1 MAVGHF
7 GETLGEFLLNTLAVV
22 SHCCFLWG
30 DLSSPSVVLETRTG
44 SGPETWQAIMT
55 FLFGQLPADS

>member
-7 GETLGEFLLNTLAVV
+7 GETLGELLLNILAVE
-22 SHCCFLWG
+22 SQCCFLCG
-30 DLSSPSVVLETRTG
+30 DLSSTSVVLETRTG
-44 SGPETWQAIMT
+44 SRPETWQAILT